1 MSDREPALLGLE
13 GSAEGAYAPPRPHAG
28 APQQG
33 HAGGY
38 GHQGQDVGHGH
49 APHGYGAP
57 TVQSSRGQ
65 APTVYVHGFWKR
77 AVAGAIDLA
86 VVLPIS
92 ALLVFVAS
100 MISGVGLPAMKIGL
114 FDIDLWIDLVLAMDP
129 GLVLAMVM
137 TWAIGLAYLTVFHVI
152 RGQTLGMRVMKMKII
167 DSFGDSPSPRRCL
180 VRVLGYVVGLAT
192 LGLGFLWI
200 GFDSEKRGLHDWLA
214 GTYVVRA

>member
-1 MSDREPALLGLE
+1 MAQ
-13 GSAEGAYAPPRPHAG
+13 A
-28 APQQG
+28 
-33 HAGGY
+33 
-38 GHQGQDVGHGH
+38 
-49 APHGYGAP
+49 
-57 TVQSSRGQ
+57 TRGQ

-100 MISGVGLPAMKIGL
+100 AISGVGLPAMKIGL

-129 GLVLAMVM
+129 GLVMAMVM
-137 TWAIGLAYLTVFHVI
+137 TWAIGLAYLTVFHVA

-167 DSFGDSPSPRRCL
+167 DGFGDSPSPRRCL
-180 VRVLGYVVGLAT
+180 VRVFGYGVSLAT